1 MSVTPASYY
10 IPAPKTAVFLS
21 YAPAPADEWS
31 AGRIAGS
38 ITRSGATVFLDEACI
53 RHDPESHV
61 LNALGSA
68 DEVLVLL
75 TPTPPDYLKAHRTP
89 AFLDR
94 RFIWLAVGVAFAR
107 GIPIRGLLKELTRRE
122 VFEDAAIPRCVRDIE
137 LFDTVELYLADLQKR
152 ARNERVTPSRRFRLR
167 CHICL
172 CYGRNPSL
180 PKLEKQLKD
189 VGIESNRWHPESHV
203 DNFDAAVV
211 VLGDQ
216 SFEGRKV
223 EAMVSFL
230 EDFVDRRKPV
240 ALLSLPG
247 APHQPGIL
255 DRFPHR
261 VEYRDLDHLSFLQLV
276 WTIVGYQPYDI
287 GTDQAVVETPPM
299 AEPGIVQ
306 PQPGEPLRVFISYS
320 HKDAR
325 LRRDL
330 ETHLTLLQRQ
340 KVIAMW
346 TDRMITAGD
355 EWKGEIDHNMESAD
369 VILLLVSADFVAS
382 DYCYDVEMTQALKLH
397 VARKARVI
405 PVILRA
411 CDWHSA
417 PFAKLHALPTDGKPV
432 TLWTDK
438 PSAWTDVAAGIRK
451 VAEQI
456 RSHR

>member
-137 LFDTVELYLADLQKR
+137 LFDTVELYLADLQKACQER
-152 ARNERVTPSRRFRLR
+152 ACNAQSSIPFALPYLSFAMA
-167 CHICL
+167 
-172 CYGRNPSL
+172 NPSL
-180 PKLEKQLKD
+180 PKLERQLKD

-240 ALLSLPG
+240 ALLHSQVPR
-247 APHQPGIL
+247 IN
-255 DRFPHR
+255 REF
-261 VEYRDLDHLSFLQLV
+261 
-276 WTIVGYQPYDI
+276 
-287 GTDQAVVETPPM
+287 
-299 AEPGIVQ
+299 
-306 PQPGEPLRVFISYS
+306 
-320 HKDAR
+320 
-325 LRRDL
+325 
-330 ETHLTLLQRQ
+330 
-340 KVIAMW
+340 W
-346 TDRMITAGD
+346 TDFRI
-355 EWKGEIDHNMESAD
+355 
-369 VILLLVSADFVAS
+369 
-382 DYCYDVEMTQALKLH
+382 AL
-397 VARKARVI
+397 
-405 PVILRA
+405 
-411 CDWHSA
+411 S
-417 PFAKLHALPTDGKPV
+417 TV
-432 TLWTDK
+432 T
-438 PSAWTDVAAGIRK
+438 
-451 VAEQI
+451 
-456 RSHR
+456 

>member
-1 MSVTPASYY
+1 
-10 IPAPKTAVFLS
+10 
-21 YAPAPADEWS
+21 
-31 AGRIAGS
+31 
-38 ITRSGATVFLDEACI
+38 
-53 RHDPESHV
+53 
-61 LNALGSA
+61 
-68 DEVLVLL
+68 
-75 TPTPPDYLKAHRTP
+75 
-89 AFLDR
+89 
-94 RFIWLAVGVAFAR
+94 
-107 GIPIRGLLKELTRRE
+107 
-122 VFEDAAIPRCVRDIE
+122 
-137 LFDTVELYLADLQKR
+137 
-152 ARNERVTPSRRFRLR
+152 
-167 CHICL
+167 
-172 CYGRNPSL
+172 
-180 PKLEKQLKD
+180 
-189 VGIESNRWHPESHV
+189 
-203 DNFDAAVV
+203 
-211 VLGDQ
+211 
-216 SFEGRKV
+216 
-223 EAMVSFL
+223 
-230 EDFVDRRKPV
+230 
-240 ALLSLPG
+240 
-247 APHQPGIL
+247 
-255 DRFPHR
+255 
-261 VEYRDLDHLSFLQLV
+261 
-276 WTIVGYQPYDI
+276 
-287 GTDQAVVETPPM
+287 M

-325 LRRDL
+325 LRCDL